1 MSNSRTIKEL
11 KIIRLNQGFTPGF
24 TMVEL
29 LMAIAL
35 VSILAAIAGV
45 QYIDF
50 RTEAKISMSEKKLYE
65 LRDAL
70 SGNPE
75 FVANGNY
82 VKPGLIVDVGAVPS
96 SLSALISQG
105 SYSSFN
111 MYEKRGWRGP
121 YINSSVSGW
130 SLDAWGTAI
139 SYYASS
145 RVIKSCGK
153 DAICDGA
160 NATDDISVSF

>member
-1 MSNSRTIKEL
+1 MRNSATAN
-11 KIIRLNQGFTPGF
+11 KIQPLGSASGF

-29 LMAIAL
+29 VMAIGLIA
-35 VSILAAIAGV
+35 ILATIAGV

-50 RTEAKISMSEKKLYE
+50 RTEAKIKMTEKKLYE
-65 LRDAL
+65 IRDAL
-70 SGNPE
+70 AGNPE
-75 FVANGNY
+75 FVANGTY
-82 VKPGLIVDVGAVPS
+82 TKPGMIVDLGAVPA
-96 SLSALISQG
+96 SLSALVSQG
-105 SYSSFN
+105 SYSSFS

-130 SLDAWGTAI
+130 STDAWGTAI

-145 RVIKSCGK
+145 RVIKSCGS
-153 DAICDGA
+153 DAICGGA